1 MWWITSSA
9 ERSIRSWTQASKIT
23 RFMIKPLDPEYYQE
37 CVKVFQ
43 NLPELARVSTD
54 EEDFIS
60 LFAFGVDGYTQR
72 HGDVKEHQWRTG
84 WTFLHGGLS
93 R

>member
-43 NLPELARVSTD
+43 NLPELARVSKD